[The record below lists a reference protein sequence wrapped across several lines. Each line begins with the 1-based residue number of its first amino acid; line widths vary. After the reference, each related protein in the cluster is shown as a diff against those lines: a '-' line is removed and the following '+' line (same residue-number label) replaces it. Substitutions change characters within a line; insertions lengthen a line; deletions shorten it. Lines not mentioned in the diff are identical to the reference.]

1 MTFLTVEKG
10 YQDTF
15 NAKGASQG
23 LNETFTAAILLTG
36 SAERAECAVLQG
48 IETLSEDDVSEHMVL
63 QATIRAAV
71 KPEMVADEESPW
83 EPQPAVS
90 WLPIQLQR
98 VLLLPRDLR
107 HAFVLRLLLGLPRD
121 QCSRL
126 LQLGDGKLDER
137 VGEAATFL
145 AQRDLFHK
153 SLSKGTTFHT
163 LNFTKGKHQ
172 NGKIRR

>member
-1 MTFLTVEKG
+1 MTFLTVDG
-10 YQDTF
+10 ANRYTS
-15 NAKGASQG
+15 NANGVSEG
-23 LNETFTAAILLTG
+23 LNEMFIAAILLTG
-36 SAERAECAVLQG
+36 CTERAERAVVEG
-48 IETLSEDDVSEHMVL
+48 IETLGEDDVSVHTVL
-63 QATIRAAV
+63 QTIIRAAV
-71 KPEMVADEESPW
+71 NPEMMADEEGLRQS
-83 EPQPAVS
+83 QPAVS

-126 LQLGDGKLDER
+126 LQPDDGKLDER
-137 VGEAATFL
+137 VGDAATFL

-153 SLSKGTTFHT
+153 SLSMGTTFHT
-163 LNFTKGKHQ
+163 LNFIKGKHQ

>member
-1 MTFLTVEKG
+1 MTFLTADRAN
-10 YQDTF
+10 QDTSDA
-15 NAKGASQG
+15 NGVGQG
-23 LNETFTAAILLTG
+23 LNEMFIAAILLTG
-36 SAERAECAVLQG
+36 CTERAERAVVEG
-48 IETLSEDDVSEHMVL
+48 IELGEDDLSKHMVL

-71 KPEMVADEESPW
+71 KPEMMDDEAGPSQ
-83 EPQPAVS
+83 PQQAVS

-126 LQLGDGKLDER
+126 LHLDDGKLDER
-137 VGEAATFL
+137 VGEAATVL

-153 SLSKGTTFHT
+153 SVSMGTTFHT